1 MRRSIRGSLLGW
13 YGALLTAVLAAFG
26 GGLFWQAAAAV
37 RAGVDAELDG
47 RAQAIVAALE
57 WDPREGWELDL
68 RDDFLRGAGEGAHFG
83 IWDAGGREVRRGGA
97 GAPERP
103 SGRTGVRERGEYREV
118 ERAGPEGTTVLVG
131 RSIAPERA
139 RLATL
144 RARVLGAGL
153 GVLALALLV
162 GGWIARRGLAPVE
175 DLAAAAGRITE
186 RDLSTRLDVAGAPAE
201 LRGLASAFNA
211 ALERLAAAFARQAR
225 FTADASHEL
234 RTPVSIIRAQAESAL
249 RRDRT
254 PEEYRRTLEA
264 CLRAAER
271 MTGILEG
278 LLRLARADAGDGALA
293 RAPVE
298 LAPLVEET
306 TALLRADAAARGVGL
321 RCTATPATV
330 HGEAPLLS
338 EVVTNL
344 VSNAVRYNRP
354 GGRVDVTLAP
364 RNGEV
369 ELRVADT
376 GVGIPADALPHVFE
390 RFFRVDPA
398 RSRERGG
405 AGLGLAITRWI
416 VEAHG
421 GSLGVESREGEGSTF
436 TVRLPAS
443 EGSRRH
449 GVGPVPARA

>member
-1 MRRSIRGSLLGW
+1 MRSSIRASLLVG
-13 YGALLTAVLAAFG
+13 YGTLWTAVLAAFG
-26 GGLFWQAAAAV
+26 GALFWQASAAV
-37 RAGVDAELDG
+37 RAGVDAELDS
-47 RAQAIVAALE
+47 RAQAIAAALE
-57 WDPREGWELDL
+57 WDPHEGWELDL
-68 RDDFLRGAGEGAHFG
+68 RDDFLDGAGEEPHFG
-83 IWDAGGREVRRGGA
+83 IWDADGRSLRRGGT
-97 GAPERP
+97 GAPDRP
-103 SGRTGVRERGEYREV
+103 SGRIGASDRGEYREV
-118 ERAGPEGTTVLVG
+118 ERAGPRGTTVVVG

-144 RARVLGAGL
+144 RARVLGAGA
-153 GVLALALLV
+153 GVLAVALLL
-162 GGWIARRGLAPVE
+162 GAWIARRGLAPVG
-175 DLAAAAGRITE
+175 DLAAAAGGITE
-186 RDLSTRLDVAGAPAE
+186 RDLSTRLDVSRAPAE

-211 ALERLAAAFARQAR
+211 ALDRLAAAFARQAR

-234 RTPVSIIRAQAESAL
+234 RTPVSIIRTQAESTL
-249 RRDRT
+249 RRARS
-254 PEEYRRTLEA
+254 PEEYRAALDA

-278 LLRLARADAGDGALA
+278 LLTLARADAGDGALA
-293 RAPVE
+293 RAPVD

-306 TALLRADAAARGVGL
+306 TALLRADAGAQGVSL
-321 RCTATPATV
+321 RCTAAPATV
-330 HGEAPLLS
+330 HGDAPLLS

-376 GVGIPADALPHVFE
+376 GVGIPADALPRVFE

-398 RSRERGG
+398 RSRDRGG
-405 AGLGLAITRWI
+405 AGLGLAIARWI

-436 TVRLPAS
+436 TVRLPSSA
-443 EGSRRH
+443 GL
-449 GVGPVPARA
+449 RAHEA

>member
-1 MRRSIRGSLLGW
+1 MRSSIRRSLLAW
-13 YGALLTAVLAAFG
+13 YGTLLTTVLAAFG
-26 GGLFWQAAAAV
+26 GALYWQASAAV
-37 RAGVDAELDG
+37 RAGVDAELDS
-47 RAQAIVAALE
+47 RAGAIAAALE
-57 WDPREGWELDL
+57 WDPNEGWELEL
-68 RDDFLRGAGEGAHFG
+68 QDDFLRGAGENAHFG
-83 IWDAGGREVRRGGA
+83 IWDADGRVLRRGGA
-97 GAPERP
+97 GSPEGP
-103 SGRTGVRERGEYREV
+103 SGQAGAHERGEVREV
-118 ERAGPEGTTVLVG
+118 ERAGPRGTTVVVG
-131 RSIAPERA
+131 RSIVPERA

-144 RARVLGAGL
+144 RARVLGAGA
-153 GVLALALLV
+153 GVLVVALLV
-162 GGWIARRGLAPVE
+162 GGWIARRGLAPVG

-186 RDLSTRLDVAGAPAE
+186 RDLSTRLDVARAPEE

-234 RTPVSIIRAQAESAL
+234 RTPVSVIRAQAESTL
-249 RRDRT
+249 RRVRT
-254 PEEYRRTLEA
+254 PEEYRAALEA

-278 LLRLARADAGDGALA
+278 LLTLARADAGNGALA
-293 RAPVE
+293 RAPVA
-298 LAPLVEET
+298 LASLVEET
-306 TALLRADAAARGVGL
+306 TALLRADAGAHGVRL
-321 RCTATPATV
+321 ECTAAPATV
-330 HGEAPLLS
+330 QGDAPLLS

-354 GGRVDVTLAP
+354 GGRVDVSLAP

-376 GVGIPADALPHVFE
+376 GVGIAADALPHVFE

-398 RSRERGG
+398 RSRDRGG

-421 GSLGVESREGEGSTF
+421 GSLGVESRLGEGSIF

-443 EGSRRH
+443 PGSRPN
-449 GVGPVPARA
+449 GADSATA